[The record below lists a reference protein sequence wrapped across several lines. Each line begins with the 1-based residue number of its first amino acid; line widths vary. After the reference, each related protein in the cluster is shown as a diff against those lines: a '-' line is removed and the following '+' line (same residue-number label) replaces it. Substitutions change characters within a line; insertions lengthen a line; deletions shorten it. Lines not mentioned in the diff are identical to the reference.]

1 LAWLLTGQRTGIEVN
16 VKLSTNSIDSIMRFG
31 VSKKVTSEESP
42 YFQLLSKRQGLVVD
56 DKLFLT

>member
-1 LAWLLTGQRTGIEVN
+1 MAWLLTGQRTGIEVN